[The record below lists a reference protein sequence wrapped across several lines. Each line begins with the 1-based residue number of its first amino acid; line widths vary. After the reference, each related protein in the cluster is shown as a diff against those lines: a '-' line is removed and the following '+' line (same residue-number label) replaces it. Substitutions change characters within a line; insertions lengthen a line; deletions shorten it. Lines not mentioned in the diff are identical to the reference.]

1 MNIHLASQSKTR
13 AKLLKNADIP
23 FITIAHGVDE
33 DEIKLSMAD
42 LSPKDIVIKLAD
54 LKATQPST
62 SNNGDLVIGSDQ
74 VLDFKGKLFNK
85 AKDKQDAR
93 KQLIELC
100 GNSHTLITSTVVA
113 QNKKII
119 WRHLDQ
125 STLTMHTLSI
135 NEIDNYLNNIKPN
148 VLDFV
153 GVYAVE
159 QEGIK
164 LFDKIDGDFFSIQGL
179 SILPLINFLR
189 EYNLILQND

>member
-13 AKLLKNADIP
+13 AKLLKNANIP
-23 FITIAHGVDE
+23 FMTIVHGVDE
-33 DEIKLSMAD
+33 DEIKLAFAD
-42 LSPKDIVIKLAD
+42 LAPKDIVMKLAE
-54 LKATQPST
+54 LKALQPST
-62 SNNGDLVIGSDQ
+62 SSKNDLVIGSDQ

-85 AKDKQDAR
+85 AKDKQNAR
-93 KQLIELC
+93 EQLLELC
-100 GNSHTLITSTVVA
+100 GNSHTLITATVVA

-125 STLTMHTLSI
+125 STLTMHNLSI
-135 NEIDNYLNNIKPN
+135 NEIDNYINNINTN

>member
-1 MNIHLASQSKTR
+1 MNILLASQSKTR

-23 FITIAHGVDE
+23 FKTIMHGVDE
-33 DEIKLSMAD
+33 DEIKLSLAD
-42 LSPKDIVIKLAD
+42 LTSKDIVVKLAE

-62 SNNGDLVIGSDQ
+62 PKNGDLVIGSDQ

-93 KQLIELC
+93 DQLIELC

-125 STLTMHTLSI
+125 STLTMHDLSI
-135 NEIDNYLNNIKPN
+135 NEIDNYINNINPN
-148 VLDFV
+148 FLDFV
-153 GVYAVE
+153 GVYAIE

-164 LFDKIDGDFFSIQGL
+164 LFNKIEGDFFSIQGL

-189 EYNLILQND
+189 GHNLIFQND